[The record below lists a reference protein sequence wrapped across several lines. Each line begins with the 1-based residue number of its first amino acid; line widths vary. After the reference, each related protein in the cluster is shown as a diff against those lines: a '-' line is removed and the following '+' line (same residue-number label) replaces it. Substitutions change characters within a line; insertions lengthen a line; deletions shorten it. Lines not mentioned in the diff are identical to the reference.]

1 MKYIKNTFCAILILV
16 VLCISNLSIFA
27 HSDILNVDYDDCIVP
42 TNSFGNII
50 CDDGE
55 DECWYILNAR
65 W

>member
-42 TNSFGNII
+42 TNSFLLVLHHTYTITPNGHHIH
-50 CDDGE
+50 
-55 DECWYILNAR
+55 
-65 W
+65 